1 MRQKNYSYNSL
12 KCSGFF
18 LRKEHISRSNYGVL
32 SPALLKDIHNYSSY
46 KRIDCNLLLSRTPT
60 GHLYRI
66 LPNLLSQE
74 LKNNKRNSDFSLFYK
89 RHNFYLFQY
98 HKNFQLATK
107 LRGNALSLIQSQY
120 AKKKRNPE

>member
-1 MRQKNYSYNSL
+1 
-12 KCSGFF
+12 
-18 LRKEHISRSNYGVL
+18 
-32 SPALLKDIHNYSSY
+32 KDVDNYSSY
-46 KRIDCNLLLSRTPT
+46 EGIDFQLFLSRIPIEDVYT
-60 GHLYRI
+60 I
-66 LPNLLSQE
+66 LRNLLSHE
-74 LKNNKRNSDFSLFYK
+74 LKNNKRNSDFSFFYK